1 LQFDVVRGRSLDRQI
16 EQLKAGEL
24 DVLPVVTP
32 SSEREAELQ
41 FTRAYLNNPFVLI
54 SATTA
59 GSPRSLDDLQ
69 GKRLAIY
76 RGHPLRDY
84 LVRRVPRFSGGGA
97 QSRRGHGTDRQGPG
111 RCDGQFTAGGALSA
125 CPPVPRAFAHHQ
137 HRWRSTGTH
146 RIGDRTAGHGAAHLN
161 KALLSIA
168 PQQMD
173 ELVERWSHDVVVEE
187 SWVRHRREIVL
198 GFAAA
203 AGLLV
208 LAGLDRFSA
217 PAVTS
222 ASAMVASVAASQG
235 GG

>member
-1 LQFDVVRGRSLDRQI
+1 MAAQSRVRLSASEQDWLAQHPVVRVGVIEDFAPLSFLMPRPFQWSVGTAAQPDQPAHRFAIRRGSGRSLDRQI

-76 RGHPLRDY
+76 RGHPLREY

-97 QSRRGHGTDRQGPG
+97 QSR
-111 RCDGQFTAGGALSA
+111 
-125 CPPVPRAFAHHQ
+125 
-137 HRWRSTGTH
+137 
-146 RIGDRTAGHGAAHLN
+146 
-161 KALLSIA
+161 
-168 PQQMD
+168 
-173 ELVERWSHDVVVEE
+173 
-187 SWVRHRREIVL
+187 
-198 GFAAA
+198 
-203 AGLLV
+203 
-208 LAGLDRFSA
+208 
-217 PAVTS
+217 
-222 ASAMVASVAASQG
+222 
-235 GG
+235 